1 MHILP
6 ESIRGRVIT
15 LTLAVALPLIGV
27 LAWGFVE
34 EANRQHDEAQDQAL
48 RIARVIAN
56 DIDDSHGR
64 ARILLDRMA
73 QLSAIQVP
81 RPSNCDSLFAIVD
94 FFPQYPNLLLY
105 DLNGKI
111 VCQANPPRVDA
122 LYSAASQEAI
132 SEVIRSKAAKR
143 DEALVV
149 AASDRWLLV
158 SFEPVAIQGRQT
170 GVLALLQYLDLSV
183 DPYPP
188 GTVISVSNQERR
200 ILARSRDPQKW
211 VGKIGTPTAAMVAA
225 TTAHEGRLQS
235 VGVDNVERQYGFRQL
250 RTLPW
255 RVFVGIPTAAAMAG
269 VRRFLLHGFVIG
281 GIMLALVALLASQI
295 IRTIERPLAVLA
307 RTVKLV
313 AQPGTTDQ
321 VPIDGPREIQE
332 LGAAFNEMVTTRSAA
347 EAALLRSTEQLEGLS
362 RKLLGIQEEERSRIA
377 REIHDEL
384 GQLLTAL
391 NMDIVGLL
399 ASVELTQEQRGMGKR
414 IRQALAETLSSVQRI
429 SAELRPAILD
439 DFGLVAAI
447 ELELEKFEQRTGVE
461 CRLSTVGG
469 LDPLGTEVE
478 AAIFRIVQE
487 AMTNVARHS
496 NASRLEVTVR
506 IDKGH
511 LVVAIR
517 DDGRGIAE
525 SAIHDRGSIGLIGM
539 RERAR
544 SIGGTLEVSRLADHG
559 TRVVLTLPV
568 TVPATAAHA

>member
-6 ESIRGRVIT
+6 ESIRGRVIF

-34 EANRQHDEAQDQAL
+34 EANRQHGDAQDQAL

-56 DIDDSHGR
+56 DIDESHAR
-64 ARILLDRMA
+64 ARTLLERMA
-73 QLSAIQVP
+73 QRAAIQTP
-81 RPSNCDSLFAIVD
+81 RPDNCDSLFAIVD
-94 FFPQYPNLLLY
+94 FFPQYPNLMLY
-105 DLNGKI
+105 DPNGRV

-122 LYSAASQEAI
+122 VYSNASEEAI
-132 SEVIRSKAAKR
+132 SRVVRTRTAKR
-143 DEALVV
+143 DEPVVV
-149 AASDRWLLV
+149 AANDRWVLV
-158 SFEPVAIQGRQT
+158 TFEPVSFSGRQT
-170 GVLALLQYLDLSV
+170 GVLALLQYLDLNV

-188 GTVISVSNQERR
+188 ATVISVSNEQRR
-200 ILARSRDPQKW
+200 ILARSRDPEKW
-211 VGKIGTPTAAMVAA
+211 VGKIGRPTAAMVAA
-225 TTAHEGRLQS
+225 TTATEGRIQS
-235 VGVDNVERQYGFRQL
+235 VGIDNVERQYGFRQL

-269 VRRFLLHGFVIG
+269 VRRFLIHGFVIG
-281 GIMLALVALLASQI
+281 GIMLALVAILATQI

-347 EAALLRSTEQLEGLS
+347 EAALFQSTEQLEGLS
-362 RKLLGIQEEERSRIA
+362 RKLLGIQEDERSRIA

-391 NMDIVGLL
+391 NMDIGGLL
-399 ASVELTQEQRGMGKR
+399 ASVQLTEEQRAMGKR

-461 CRLSTVGG
+461 CRLSTVGP
-469 LDPLGTEVE
+469 LEPLGSDVE
-478 AAIFRIVQE
+478 GAIFRIVQE

-506 IDKGH
+506 TDKGK

-517 DDGRGIAE
+517 DDGRGITE
-525 SAIHDRGSIGLIGM
+525 SAINARGSIGLIGM

-544 SIGGTLEVSRLADHG
+544 SIGGTLEVSRLAEHG
-559 TRVVLTLPV
+559 TRVALTLPV
-568 TVPATAAHA
+568 TLHAAANA